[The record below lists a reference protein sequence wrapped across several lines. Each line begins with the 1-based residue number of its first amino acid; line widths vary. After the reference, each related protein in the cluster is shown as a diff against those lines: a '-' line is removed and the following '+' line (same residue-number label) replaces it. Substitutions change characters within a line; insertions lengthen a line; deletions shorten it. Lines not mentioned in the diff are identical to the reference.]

1 MTIHQEKKKNEILIT
16 SINGIGHEATII
28 TIQKVDKYGR
38 HLTFNVLKNETN
50 KLAITKEWKTW

>member
-16 SINGIGHEATII
+16 SINGIAHEATII
-28 TIQKVDKYGR
+28 TIQKLDKYGR

-50 KLAITKEWKTW
+50 KLAITKE